1 MAVRSF
7 FWISEKSLGTFQ
19 IKISSGLH
27 IIDIMLPCQANWP
40 KREELLCTAGCW
52 IIFLMVGANS
62 GKRLPVSREHFQCVN
77 LLTTSWAPLRTSKF
91 WSKSRSYYWDPS
103 SGIAFMCTLDQW
115 MIFWEV
121 FLSMGLVQ
129 RTCCQMSLEEI
140 LASLHKPNLLW
151 NVDSLTPEIIVH
163 HFMLVFNFALMDKCI
178 NVTGSYNSREDPRV
192 VLWARSSCCNH
203 VGKKP
208 CYRKSVSRGS

>member
-1 MAVRSF
+1 M
-7 FWISEKSLGTFQ
+7 
-19 IKISSGLH
+19 KISSGLY

-40 KREELLCTAGCW
+40 KREELFFTPGCW

-62 GKRLPVSREHFQCVN
+62 GKRLPVSREHFQCVK

-91 WSKSRSYYWDPS
+91 WSKSRSYFWDPS

-163 HFMLVFNFALMDKCI
+163 HFMLVFNFALMDKCLMSRGHTTQERI
-178 NVTGSYNSREDPRV
+178 REWCCEPDPAVAIMSAKSLVTENQFLEDHNSV
-192 VLWARSSCCNH
+192 IWCLI
-203 VGKKP
+203 VGK
-208 CYRKSVSRGS
+208 RGILW